1 VVPGSWLSVLLFVI
15 LVAPGLLF
23 DLLSD
28 RRRGGFPES
37 TFREISRVVLAS
49 FGFSAAAF
57 GVLVLIGTYEPNWM
71 PDPRR
76 MIGSADT
83 YLPDHY
89 RLIFRALVIQAGL
102 GLLFAVL
109 VHLWLAHKQ
118 GATIRRA
125 SAWTQIF
132 KTDCPDGGAPYV
144 RVRLKSGFVYTGFV
158 GYFSP
163 DLDQDGRELVLLPP
177 LYAKP
182 PEGGKLTV
190 MPVEHTRLIFRG
202 SEIDMMT
209 VQYRPDPTVG
219 HAEASTG
226 TRRRWRRQPEVTRTA
241 PSSQDGQP

>member
-1 VVPGSWLSVLLFVI
+1 MVPGSWLSVLLFVI

-49 FGFSAAAF
+49 FWFSAAAF
-57 GVLVLIGTYEPNWM
+57 GILVLLRMAQPGWM
-71 PDPRR
+71 PDPRQLIAR
-76 MIGSADT
+76 DPE
-83 YLPDHY
+83 YLPDQY
-89 RLIFRALVIQAGL
+89 RLIFRALLIQAGVA
-102 GLLFAVL
+102 LLFAFL
-109 VHLWLAHKQ
+109 SHLWLARKQ
-118 GATIRRA
+118 GAKIRRA

-132 KTDCPDGGAPYV
+132 KTNRPDGGAPYV
-144 RVRLKSGFVYTGFV
+144 RVRLNTGFVYTGFV

-163 DLDQDGRELVLLPP
+163 DLDQDSRELVLLPP

-190 MPVEHTRLIFRG
+190 VPAEQACLILSG

-209 VQYRPDPTVG
+209 VQYRPDPAVRP
-219 HAEASTG
+219 AEAITAAK
-226 TRRRWRRQPEVTRTA
+226 RRRRRRPR
-241 PSSQDGQP
+241 G

>member
-57 GVLVLIGTYEPNWM
+57 GVLVLVRACEPDWM
-71 PDPRR
+71 PDPRL
-76 MIGSADT
+76 MIDEPGT
-83 YLPDHY
+83 YLSDHY
-89 RLIFRALVIQAGL
+89 RLIFRTLVIQGGL
-102 GLLFAVL
+102 ALLFAYG

-118 GATIRRA
+118 GANIRRA

-182 PEGGKLTV
+182 PEGEKLTIV
-190 MPVEHTRLIFRG
+190 PAEYACLTFRG
-202 SEIDMMT
+202 TEIDTMT
-209 VQYRPDPTVG
+209 VDYRPDPTVAR
-219 HAEASTG
+219 AEAS
-226 TRRRWRRQPEVTRTA
+226 VV
-241 PSSQDGQP
+241 SSKR